1 MIYASRM
8 IEVKKKKTLENW
20 LPPSIEEK
28 IDKSYFA

>member
-8 IEVKKKKTLENW
+8 IEVKKKTLENW